1 MFTATVKRR
10 LFEMAKADTIST
22 FLGQG
27 AELEGKLKVTGT
39 LRLDGHFKGEISGAG
54 SLIVGEGANIESDI
68 HVSNLLNSGEIR
80 GKVIA
85 DEKIEIRAG
94 GKVIGSVQTPALVMY
109 EGGIIEGDCRMH
121 KTEEKDEKRLTVLN
135 SDDSVTKL

>member
-1 MFTATVKRR
+1 
-10 LFEMAKADTIST
+10 MAKADTIST

-94 GKVIGSVQTPALVMY
+94 GKVIGSVQTPALIMY

>member
-1 MFTATVKRR
+1 
-10 LFEMAKADTIST
+10 MAKADMIST

-39 LRLDGHFKGEISGAG
+39 LRLDGHFKGEISVAG
-54 SLIVGEGANIESDI
+54 TLIVGEGANIESDI

-94 GKVIGSVQTPALVMY
+94 GKVIGSIQTPALVMD
-109 EGGIIEGDCRMH
+109 EGGIIEGECRMH
-121 KTEEKDEKRLTVLN
+121 ETEEKDEKKLTVFN
-135 SDDSVTKL
+135 SGESVTEV

>member
-27 AELEGKLKVTGT
+27 AELEGKLKVTGV

-54 SLIVGEGANIESDI
+54 TLIVGEGANIESDI

-80 GKVIA
+80 GNVIA
-85 DEKIEIRAG
+85 DEKIEIRAS
-94 GKVIGSVQTPALVMY
+94 GKVVGSIQTPVLVMV
-109 EGGIIEGDCRMH
+109 EGGIIEGNCRMR
-121 KTEEKDEKRLTVLN
+121 KTGKKDEEKLSVLN
-135 SDDSVTKL
+135 SDK

>member
-1 MFTATVKRR
+1 
-10 LFEMAKADTIST
+10 MAKADTIST